1 MSVDTADGWVE
12 SFFLFFST
20 SGFASS
26 SILVRLAATRKTS
39 MGRRREK
46 SATSV
51 CVCVCVCVCT
61 CARTVLADS
70 AENVVCNATLIL
82 IILCRTGRVSRAAS
96 GRVATRATFFVSGEN
111 GYQREGAS
119 RARTRARSRSI
130 AIFARA
136 GEVGRKQPGLR
147 LIITTEREFLTR
159 THGFSKCLATRE
171 GGGGLR
177 MMTGR

>member
-1 MSVDTADGWVE
+1 MGGS
-12 SFFLFFST
+12 SLFFFFSPPAV
-20 SGFASS
+20 SRVHRFSFAS
-26 SILVRLAATRKTS
+26 RQRGKRRWDGEERKA
-39 MGRRREK
+39 RPL
-46 SATSV
+46 